1 MTNAAALMQVIDGDL
16 RRAEAPSQLYVALL
30 KIANCLNRLQIVDKK
45 AKIVKFSF
53 GQGAFLRIFIYQT

>member
-16 RRAEAPSQLYVALL
+16 RMPLYVALL